1 MTTSFFMLA
10 KKWCV
15 FFFLSHLEI
24 RPKSTA
30 QECTY

>member
-10 KKWCV
+10 KNGAG
-15 FFFLSHLEI
+15 FFLSHLEI
-24 RPKSTA
+24 RPKGTA